1 MDKTFTM
8 RSVSLSNT
16 ILAVTPV
23 PDEYADNFADDVV
36 VIRDQLNEIIELIPI
51 VPRLHG
57 LFALI
62 RDQQYDEGEESETE
76 NDMNQVGWLKMFR
89 TRMTDAVVRF
99 F

>member
-8 RSVSLSNT
+8 RSVALSNT

-23 PDEYADNFADDVV
+23 PDEHADNFADDVV

-62 RDQQYDEGEESETE
+62 KDQQYDEGEESETE
-76 NDMNQVGWLKMFR
+76 NDMNQVGWLKNVQ
-89 TRMTDAVVRF
+89 TDAVIRF